1 MKRAMVFGIVVL
13 GAASLGWGVEFQADL
28 VLTKDTNPPGA
39 ASVIAGQVLTYR
51 VTSTNEGPDAADNIQ
66 IYDETPSDTW
76 HSAVTPSAGGSCNV
90 VPTGLG
96 GSEVTC
102 SWAGATAVAASRY
115 IDFEVSVCS
124 EKQCLT
130 DVVSD
135 LAQTWSDTSDP
146 LPGNNMQ
153 VGYSGL
159 GMVAAVTTPVETQSE
174 FSMTMSGGSG
184 AHPGGHVTYTIWV
197 KNEGPSS
204 AEIALTD
211 ILPAGW
217 TVVSGETI
225 YSGSCGGVGTGV
237 LNCGPIYLGGSAIC
251 APIWIEET
259 ITLVVAVPPGEA
271 EGTYTNSAGISSNNC
286 LGDLG
291 DVSAFQYTEVGL
303 FADGFESGDPSA
315 WSTSVP

>member
-1 MKRAMVFGIVVL
+1 MKVTMVFGIVAL
-13 GAASLGWGVEFQADL
+13 GTASLGWGVEFQADL

-39 ASVIAGQVLTYR
+39 ISVIAGNLLTYR
-51 VTSTNEGPDAADNIQ
+51 VTSTNTGPDDATNIQ
-66 IYDETPSDTW
+66 IYDETPSDAW
-76 HSAVTPSAGGSCNV
+76 HSAVTPSAGGSCTV

-102 SWAGATAVAASRY
+102 TWAGATALGLSRY

-135 LAQTWSDTSDP
+135 LAMTWSDTWDN
-146 LPGNNMQ
+146 LPGNDMQ
-153 VGYSGL
+153 VGYTGL
-159 GMVAAVTTPVETQSE
+159 GTVAAVTTPVKTQSE
-174 FSMTMSGGSG
+174 FSMTMTGGSG
-184 AHPGGHVTYTIWV
+184 GHPGGHVTYTIWV

-204 AEIALTD
+204 AEITLTN

-225 YSGSCGGVGTGV
+225 YSGSCSGVGTGV
-237 LNCGPIYLGGSAIC
+237 LTCDPIYLGGSAIC
-251 APIWIEET
+251 APIWVEET
-259 ITLVVAVPPGEA
+259 ITLVVEIPPGEA
-271 EGTYTNSAGISSNNC
+271 DGTYTNSAGISSSNC

-303 FADGFESGDPSA
+303 FADGFESGDLSV
-315 WSTSVP
+315 WSTSNP

>member
-1 MKRAMVFGIVVL
+1 MKIAMVFSIVIL
-13 GAASLGWGVEFQADL
+13 GTASLCWGVEFEADL
-28 VLTKDTNPPGA
+28 VLTKDTNPPGV
-39 ASVIAGQVLTYR
+39 ASVIAGNVLTYR
-51 VTSTNEGPDAADNIQ
+51 VVSTNNGPDDAYNVQ

-76 HSAVTPSAGGSCNV
+76 HSTVTPSAGGSCNV

-102 SWAGATAVAASRY
+102 SWAGATASGSSRY

-124 EKQCLT
+124 ENQCST
-130 DVVSD
+130 NIVSD
-135 LAQTWSDTSDP
+135 LAQTWSDSWDP
-146 LPGNNMQ
+146 LPGNDMQ
-153 VGYSGL
+153 VGYTGL

-174 FSMTMSGGSG
+174 FSMTMTGGSG
-184 AHPGGHVTYTIWV
+184 AHPGGHVTYIIWV

-204 AEIALTD
+204 AEITLTN
-211 ILPAGW
+211 ILPPGW

-225 YSGSCGGVGTGV
+225 YSGSCSGIGTGV
-237 LNCGPIYLGGSAIC
+237 LTCDPIYLGGSAIC

-271 EGTYTNSAGISSNNC
+271 EGIYSNSAGISSNNC

-291 DVSAFQYTEVGL
+291 DVSAFQFTEVGL

-315 WSTSVP
+315 WSASFP